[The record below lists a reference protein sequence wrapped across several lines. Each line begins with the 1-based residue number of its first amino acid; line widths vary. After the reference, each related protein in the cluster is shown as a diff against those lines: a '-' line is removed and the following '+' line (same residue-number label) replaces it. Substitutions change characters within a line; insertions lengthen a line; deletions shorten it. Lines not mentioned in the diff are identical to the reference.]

1 MNSSIMRISYETEEQ
16 WLKLRLNDITSTEVS
31 ALFDLNPYMVKPELW
46 HHKKSKELRDF
57 TETERMRWGNI
68 LEPVIAKAIAEEN
81 NFKIEPMKLYFRDEK
96 YRMGSSFDFEITAPV
111 NAILEIK
118 NVDRLIFKDQ
128 WVVENKKIVEA
139 PPHIE
144 LQVQHQLAVSQKSL
158 AYIGVLVGGNE
169 FYLLER
175 GRNENIIE
183 KIKMECVKFWNS
195 IADDQPPAWKF
206 DRDAKFISK
215 LYNYAEPGKVV
226 DSDDTQ
232 LAELVRE
239 YGIYSEQEK
248 KAGKLKES
256 VKAEILTKIGDA
268 EKVLGERFTISC
280 GVVGETEVSYT
291 RKPYRRFNI
300 YFKKEKK

>member
-46 HHKKSKELRDF
+46 HHKKSKELRGF

-195 IADDQPPAWKF
+195 ITDDQPPAWKF